1 MDVFALQCTNTFI
14 ALSMS
19 GPRLSATAR
28 VKRARMPDGTAFS
41 NPKPSITTADYEVM
55 EAARVRGL
63 DRLRHLLD
71 MEEADGS
78 NPSEPI
84 KILT

>member
-1 MDVFALQCTNTFI
+1 
-14 ALSMS
+14 
-19 GPRLSATAR
+19 
-28 VKRARMPDGTAFS
+28 MPDGTAFS
-41 NPKPSITTADYEVM
+41 NPKPSITTADYGVVK
-55 EAARVRGL
+55 AARVRGL

-84 KILT
+84 KNSI